1 MLRVGQFSGEGD
13 VNDVKDMC
21 ELYLTDYKE
30 LRSTESDRAIK
41 HIPLAI
47 KSVAYLSP
55 STLQFITNNPTSSLL
70 TNRRLLDESASLH
83 TSRRLL
89 EESVTKK
96 LLQNFKVSLEMEKDL
111 IHKILPDIDQKKS
124 LVIDYPLD
132 KSEFYSSYLKN
143 YSSEYEWLKFFGYGA
158 LALTLLNFICKTVKV

>member
-70 TNRRLLDESASLH
+70 TN
-83 TSRRLL
+83 RRLL